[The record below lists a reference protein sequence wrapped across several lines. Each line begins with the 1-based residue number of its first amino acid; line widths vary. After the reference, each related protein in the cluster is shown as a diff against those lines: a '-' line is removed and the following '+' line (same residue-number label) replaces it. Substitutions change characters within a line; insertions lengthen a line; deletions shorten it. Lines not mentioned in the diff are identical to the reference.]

1 MKRSVVYAA
10 PMRITR
16 PAIVTTLAVL
26 SSLALAGCGTS
37 KSAESKWALSWVSAP
52 SQVTAM
58 RLTLKIDGSRASGS
72 LDGLLT
78 TRAGT
83 LSTLD
88 VSYTG
93 VTTTKGLSLR
103 FGHDLGTAAARLVH
117 GHLLLSVHGV
127 AGKVDFTPG
136 TSATY
141 GKLSSLVRLHSEYL
155 GFQTAASVTGQW
167 ITRVAGLSTKLA
179 TFAPNVLGADV
190 SVLEQDAQQE
200 QTNLAWVQ
208 ANVGGSFATFICI
221 GYTGAAQTQQQAQS
235 TYAGFTSDVATG
247 NDVSSGLNQAL
258 GVLESKY
265 SLVQADEA
273 QWHFTTGTVSASEVD
288 LAQSNAS
295 NIESG
300 WPASVSQYSSEAS
313 SYMTQVSELA
323 VQAESAVSASTAY
336 GC

>member
-1 MKRSVVYAA
+1 MGT
-10 PMRITR
+10 TR
-16 PAIVTTLAVL
+16 RAIATTLAVL

-37 KSAESKWALSWVSAP
+37 KSAGSKWASSWVSAP
-52 SQVTAM
+52 SQVAAM
-58 RLTLKIDGSRASGS
+58 RLTLKIDGARASGS

-78 TRAGT
+78 TTAGT
-83 LSTLD
+83 LSALD

-93 VTTTKGLSLR
+93 VTTTKGLSLH
-103 FGHDLGTAAARLVH
+103 FGHDLGTATARLVH
-117 GHLLLSVHGV
+117 GHLLLSVRGV
-127 AGKVDFTPG
+127 AGTEEFAPG
-136 TSATY
+136 TRASY
-141 GKLSSLVRLHSEYL
+141 RKLSSRVRLHSEYL
-155 GFQTAASVTGQW
+155 GFQTATNVTGQW
-167 ITRVAGLSTKLA
+167 LTRVAGLSTKLA

-208 ANVGGSFATFICI
+208 ANVGGSFSTFICI
-221 GYTGAAQTQQQAQS
+221 GYTGAAQTQQQAKS

-247 NDVSSGLNQAL
+247 DGVSSQLNQAL

-323 VQAESAVSASTAY
+323 AQAESTVTASTSY

>member
-1 MKRSVVYAA
+1 MGT
-10 PMRITR
+10 TR
-16 PAIVTTLAVL
+16 RAIATTLAVL

-37 KSAESKWALSWVSAP
+37 KSAGSKWASSWVSAP
-52 SQVTAM
+52 SQVAAM
-58 RLTLKIDGSRASGS
+58 RLTLKIDGARASGS

-78 TRAGT
+78 TTAGT
-83 LSTLD
+83 LSALD

-93 VTTTKGLSLR
+93 VTTTKGLSLH
-103 FGHDLGTAAARLVH
+103 FGDDLGTATARLVH
-117 GHLLLSVHGV
+117 GHLLLSVRGV
-127 AGKVDFTPG
+127 AGTEEFAPG
-136 TSATY
+136 TRASY
-141 GKLSSLVRLHSEYL
+141 RKLSSRVRLHSEYL
-155 GFQTAASVTGQW
+155 GFQTATNVTGQW
-167 ITRVAGLSTKLA
+167 LTRVAGLSTKLA

-208 ANVGGSFATFICI
+208 ANVGGSFSTFICI
-221 GYTGAAQTQQQAQS
+221 GYTGAAQTQQQAKS

-247 NDVSSGLNQAL
+247 DGVSSQLNQAL

-323 VQAESAVSASTAY
+323 AQAESTVTASTSY